1 MCMVNRSPGLRRRPS
16 VSLPGIAKASPEA
29 GIFVSWLPTADVV
42 HWSQP
47 WLAHRTV
54 PHARS

>member
-1 MCMVNRSPGLRRRPS
+1 MVNRSLGLRRRPS

-47 WLAHRTV
+47 SLAHRTV